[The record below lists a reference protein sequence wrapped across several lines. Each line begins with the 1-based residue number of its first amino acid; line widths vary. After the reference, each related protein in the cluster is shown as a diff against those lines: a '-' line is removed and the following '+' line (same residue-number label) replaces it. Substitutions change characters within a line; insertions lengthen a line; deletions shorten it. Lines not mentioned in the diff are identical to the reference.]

1 MLDALVSTL
10 KLPRIVS
17 GWDCGH
23 TKVRETDRS
32 FEQNQ
37 RGLFFN
43 VLVNSNSPR
52 TLKGCVENA
61 LYALA
66 STNDPCVI
74 CGEEFMPGHRFYKFR
89 TLPEVLII
97 SISRYEVRSSVRQS
111 KAEISHA
118 RCEIPDTLDLSE
130 FLEDENQSR
139 DQIAVYQYTAAV
151 LHQGRSLKA
160 GHYVAHVRNKDG
172 NYFLLDDMARPR
184 IQSSSMKAMN
194 NARKLDVTLVAYVK
208 VHKNKQGEN
217 PDADAEERVLTW
229 WRKHMPAPS
238 GIPGSKPGSPSS
250 QPTDLERLMRRP
262 RLQQPTL
269 PKTEPPQQDSIM
281 PDYSNK
287 DEKQLK
293 GLMKQQA
300 LALDNKKHPLSW
312 YVDKLVRH
320 NANATTYEEY
330 TFQELKKEIAWRR
343 LDPKGIKSKAAATG
357 QLEKDDKQRG
367 CKGRSMGS
375 IKQDQQIVRKSGN
388 PEGEP
393 KRPASRK
400 PSRPSEGKK
409 PPKPKN
415 KQPTKKDGINNKSV
429 GKRAANVLATKDLVV
444 GPPSPFRAN
453 LDHFTISMT
462 FQILGKG
469 SEAGPESLNHT
480 WSLPATYDPQY
491 DLNIIS
497 SLTITAPDSQKSQY
511 PIAIS
516 SERHMFHLDSWTTA
530 QKKRKTHPPSHTG
543 DEQPKPT
550 KKRRPLPSDST
561 DNKPKSSPKKPL
573 KKTSKLPGKGEGKDM
588 ALSEDLPTEG
598 IVKKVPPAL
607 RRKMTISLNL
617 LSPRAEPTP
626 FPPASDAGSP
636 SSPAPSKPAFR
647 KSSAQNLKGLNL
659 PARSRNSGSDLTQS
673 KAPLKPALLKSRT
686 PRPKSEDK
694 ARVRKFG
701 SGPLLRKGSERGVK
715 IF

>member
-1 MLDALVSTL
+1 MLDALVSTV

-17 GWDCGH
+17 GWGCGH

-43 VLVNSNSPR
+43 VLVNSDSPR

-66 STNDPCVI
+66 STNEPCVI

-184 IQSSSMKAMN
+184 VQSSSMKAMN

-208 VHKNKQGEN
+208 VHKNMQGEN
-217 PDADAEERVLTW
+217 PDEERVLTW
-229 WRKHMPAPS
+229 WRKHMPAPP
-238 GIPGSKPGSPSS
+238 GTPGSKSGSPPS
-250 QPTDLERLMRRP
+250 QPTDPERPMRRP
-262 RLQQPTL
+262 RLQQPAL

-293 GLMKQQA
+293 GIMKQQA

-320 NANATTYEEY
+320 DANATTYDEY
-330 TFQELKKEIAWRR
+330 TFQELKKEIAGRG
-343 LDPKGIKSKAAATG
+343 LDTKGIKSKAAAIG
-357 QLEKDDKQRG
+357 QLEKDDKERD

-388 PEGEP
+388 LEDEP

-400 PSRPSEGKK
+400 SGRPSEGKK
-409 PPKPKN
+409 LSKPRN
-415 KQPTKKDGINNKSV
+415 KQPTKKDGLNDESV
-429 GKRAANVLATKDLVV
+429 GKRAADVLATKDLVD
-444 GPPSPFRAN
+444 PPSPLRAN

-462 FQILGKG
+462 LQILGKG
-469 SEAGPESLNHT
+469 SEAGPKPLNHT

-491 DLNIIS
+491 GLNVIG
-497 SLTITAPDSQKSQY
+497 SLTITAPDGQKSQY

-530 QKKRKTHPPSHTG
+530 QKKRKTHPPAHTG
-543 DEQPKPT
+543 DEQPKPA
-550 KKRRPLPSDST
+550 KKRGPLLSDST
-561 DNKPKSSPKKPL
+561 DNEPKSSPKKPL
-573 KKTSKLPGKGEGKDM
+573 KKTSKVPGKGKGKDM
-588 ALSEDLPTEG
+588 ALSEDLPTKG
-598 IVKKVPPAL
+598 TVKKAPPAL
-607 RRKMTISLNL
+607 RRKMTMSLNL
-617 LSPRAEPTP
+617 LSPRTEPTP
-626 FPPASDAGSP
+626 FPPASDAGSSP
-636 SSPAPSKPAFR
+636 SPTPSKPAFR
-647 KSSAQNLKGLNL
+647 KSPAQNLRGPSL
-659 PARSRNSGSDLTQS
+659 PARSRNSGSDPTQS
-673 KAPLKPALLKSRT
+673 KAPLKPVLPKSRT
-686 PRPKSEDK
+686 PRSKSEDK

-701 SGPLLRKGSERGVK
+701 SGPLLRKGSKRRVK